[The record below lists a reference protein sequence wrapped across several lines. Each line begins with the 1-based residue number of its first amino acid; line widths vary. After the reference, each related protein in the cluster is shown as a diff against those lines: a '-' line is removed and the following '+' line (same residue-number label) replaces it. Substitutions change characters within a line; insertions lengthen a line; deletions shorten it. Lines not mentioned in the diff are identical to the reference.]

1 MNSHKHEHSNCT
13 ERLLKIPADTDVGGI
28 KAAEF
33 CLISG
38 QELDTIL
45 GAIRTEPLL
54 AAWLHEMK
62 ELVLFSAGFKQNKP
76 KGFKPNG
83 LKSQ

>member
-54 AAWLHEMK
+54 AA
-62 ELVLFSAGFKQNKP
+62 
-76 KGFKPNG
+76 
-83 LKSQ
+83 